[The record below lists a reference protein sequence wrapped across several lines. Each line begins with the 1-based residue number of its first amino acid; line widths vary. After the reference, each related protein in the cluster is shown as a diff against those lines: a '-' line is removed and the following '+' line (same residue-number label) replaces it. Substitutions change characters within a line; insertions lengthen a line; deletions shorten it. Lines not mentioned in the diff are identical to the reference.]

1 MRRINNSKIG
11 ARLKKLRE
19 SRGIDKTDAALEF
32 NIAPSQYGR
41 IENGKKCIS
50 TEVLIKVCSYY
61 NTSIDYILF
70 GKNPSCI
77 SVFFKKI
84 DRYPQ
89 PYIKVALK
97 VLACMFLQSDNKEYY
112 NHPYYKIFMDG
123 LLEKIP
129 AEAPSAIKYVL
140 EYEKN
145 RKKTSENEMIKE
157 LGISR
162 YKWNSIMKS
171 GYAHDIEIPLNISN
185 QYGYD
190 MEFLIN
196 NKITANKFFD
206 TLFAIQSPEKQ
217 KDSMQVFELVVTNQE
232 KEYNI
237 EMQNNKL
244 PL

>member
-97 VLACMFLQSDNKEYY
+97 VLACMFLQSDNKE
-112 NHPYYKIFMDG
+112 
-123 LLEKIP
+123 
-129 AEAPSAIKYVL
+129 
-140 EYEKN
+140 
-145 RKKTSENEMIKE
+145 
-157 LGISR
+157 
-162 YKWNSIMKS
+162 
-171 GYAHDIEIPLNISN
+171 
-185 QYGYD
+185 
-190 MEFLIN
+190 
-196 NKITANKFFD
+196 
-206 TLFAIQSPEKQ
+206 
-217 KDSMQVFELVVTNQE
+217 
-232 KEYNI
+232 
-237 EMQNNKL
+237 
-244 PL
+244 